1 LKNFLAYVRAT
12 LTRKKG
18 WWEYSFSFYRIIA
31 LLRILEENLNTIKNQ
46 NQKYKNM
53 KNTIRNLLFR
63 SGKIFFAL
71 AVKNSE
77 EKNHKLEKFFYSLYK
92 FSFETRF
99 FLYGF

>member
-1 LKNFLAYVRAT
+1 
-12 LTRKKG
+12 
-18 WWEYSFSFYRIIA
+18 
-31 LLRILEENLNTIKNQ
+31 
-46 NQKYKNM
+46 M

-63 SGKIFFAL
+63 YGKIFFAL
-71 AVKNSE
+71 AVKNGE